1 MTKIAS
7 FIKWHERY
15 PIYETETWVTKL
27 KMSIYAQH
35 GMVTSITFLHHG
47 IHWTLYFN
55 IVYNKISI
63 LLNHLRTSSFAPSVN
78 FSTNRLIFV
87 RPLRAV
93 ILFIWEQWGI
103 STMLSTTI
111 QAIPTYGKRGWHNG
125 RSSLHPLQCRHIG
138 GLSCWF
144 LFLLRRFSSG
154 APVFFPPPPP
164 KKKQKK
170 TNIPNSTRTGNSGP
184 EEPLRGMFRATLQLS
199 FPPLSLSPN
208 DQILSTQNKPA
219 HFPRVLAI
227 WPGRLM
233 FIYTSH
239 HFPLIF
245 VSFFVL
251 IFLFPRIRYR
261 CDELF
266 IWC

>member
-1 MTKIAS
+1 
-7 FIKWHERY
+7 
-15 PIYETETWVTKL
+15 
-27 KMSIYAQH
+27 
-35 GMVTSITFLHHG
+35 MVTSITFLHHG
-47 IHWTLYFN
+47 VHWTLYFN

-111 QAIPTYGKRGWHNG
+111 QAIPTLWEAGMAQW
-125 RSSLHPLQCRHIG
+125 QE
-138 GLSCWF
+138 
-144 LFLLRRFSSG
+144 FSSPTAVSSHRG
-154 APVFFPPPPP
+154 VELLVLVLA
-164 KKKQKK
+164 
-170 TNIPNSTRTGNSGP
+170 TRV
-184 EEPLRGMFRATLQLS
+184 FRATLQLS

-227 WPGRLM
+227 WRGRLM

-251 IFLFPRIRYR
+251 IFLFPRIKYR

>member
-1 MTKIAS
+1 MTNIAS

-27 KMSIYAQH
+27 KISIYAQH

-55 IVYNKISI
+55 IVYKKISI

-111 QAIPTYGKRGWHNG
+111 QAIPTLWE
-125 RSSLHPLQCRHIG
+125 
-138 GLSCWF
+138 
-144 LFLLRRFSSG
+144 
-154 APVFFPPPPP
+154 A
-164 KKKQKK
+164 
-170 TNIPNSTRTGNSGP
+170 
-184 EEPLRGMFRATLQLS
+184 GMAQW
-199 FPPLSLSPN
+199 
-208 DQILSTQNKPA
+208 QE
-219 HFPRVLAI
+219 
-227 WPGRLM
+227 
-233 FIYTSH
+233 
-239 HFPLIF
+239 FPLIF

-251 IFLFPRIRYR
+251 IFLFPRIRYC

>member
-1 MTKIAS
+1 MAQWQEFSSPTAVS
-7 FIKWHERY
+7 SHRGVELLVLVL
-15 PIYETETWVTKL
+15 VTK
-27 KMSIYAQH
+27 
-35 GMVTSITFLHHG
+35 
-47 IHWTLYFN
+47 
-55 IVYNKISI
+55 
-63 LLNHLRTSSFAPSVN
+63 
-78 FSTNRLIFV
+78 
-87 RPLRAV
+87 
-93 ILFIWEQWGI
+93 
-103 STMLSTTI
+103 
-111 QAIPTYGKRGWHNG
+111 
-125 RSSLHPLQCRHIG
+125 
-138 GLSCWF
+138 
-144 LFLLRRFSSG
+144 
-154 APVFFPPPPP
+154 VFFGCSCFLPPPPQ
-164 KKKQKK
+164 KKKKTKK
-170 TNIPNSTRTGNSGP
+170 TSIPNSTRTGNSGP

-251 IFLFPRIRYR
+251 ISLFPRIRYC

>member
-1 MTKIAS
+1 
-7 FIKWHERY
+7 
-15 PIYETETWVTKL
+15 
-27 KMSIYAQH
+27 
-35 GMVTSITFLHHG
+35 MVTSITFLHHG
-47 IHWTLYFN
+47 VHWTLYFN

-103 STMLSTTI
+103 STMLWTTI
-111 QAIPTYGKRGWHNG
+111 QAIPTLWEAEMA
-125 RSSLHPLQCRHIG
+125 Q
-138 GLSCWF
+138 WQE
-144 LFLLRRFSSG
+144 FSSPTAVSSHRG
-154 APVFFPPPPP
+154 VELLVLVLA
-164 KKKQKK
+164 
-170 TNIPNSTRTGNSGP
+170 TRV
-184 EEPLRGMFRATLQLS
+184 FRATLQLS

>member
-1 MTKIAS
+1 
-7 FIKWHERY
+7 
-15 PIYETETWVTKL
+15 
-27 KMSIYAQH
+27 
-35 GMVTSITFLHHG
+35 MVTSITFLHHG
-47 IHWTLYFN
+47 IHWTLFFN
-55 IVYNKISI
+55 IVYNNISI

-93 ILFIWEQWGI
+93 ILFIWEQ
-103 STMLSTTI
+103 LSR
-111 QAIPTYGKRGWHNG
+111 PSPLCEKREWHNG

-144 LFLLRRFSSG
+144 LFLLRGFSSG
-154 APVFFPPPPP
+154 APVYFPP
-164 KKKQKK
+164 KKI
-170 TNIPNSTRTGNSGP
+170 NIPNSTRTGNSGP
-184 EEPLRGMFRATLQLS
+184 EEPIRGMFGATLQLS

-227 WPGRLM
+227 WRGRLM

-239 HFPLIF
+239 HFPLIS